1 MSPRDAASLR
11 DIVEAT
17 RIVRSYVAGKTQDQ
31 FLADPILQDAVVR
44 RLEIIGEAARGISP
58 EGLREAPQLPWA
70 RMVAMRNRIIHG
82 YDEVDLG
89 IVWETVANDLPAL
102 ATALEAALQTLAK

>member
-17 RIVRSYVAGKTQDQ
+17 RIVRSYVAGKTQDH

-44 RLEIIGEAARGISP
+44 RLEIIAEAARRISP
-58 EGLREAPQLPWA
+58 EGRRAMPELPWA

-102 ATALEAALQTLAK
+102 AAALDAALQTLAK